1 MTKMPSY
8 FSQFTSKDGIWGRR
22 TDGAPKLVSD
32 AIWNPKVIGTPS
44 QEPNMESKAEQLAGT
59 LVEGVKLFE
68 KKVEEATAYF
78 NQQLKEGHETV
89 DAVVD
94 HGKKLGSGIARLKAA
109 LGTL

>member
-1 MTKMPSY
+1 MPSY

-22 TDGAPKLVSD
+22 SDGAPKFVSEHK
-32 AIWNPKVIGTPS
+32 ITPS

-109 LGTL
+109 LGTLSNGGPPLDS